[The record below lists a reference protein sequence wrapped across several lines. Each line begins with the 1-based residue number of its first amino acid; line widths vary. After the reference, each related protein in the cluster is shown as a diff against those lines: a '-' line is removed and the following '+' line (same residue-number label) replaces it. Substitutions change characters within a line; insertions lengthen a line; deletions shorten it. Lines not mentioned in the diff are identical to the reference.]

1 MDSQETP
8 KGMVSS
14 YPQSGFISFSQGAM
28 QAPMRLYKSKAAL
41 QKFLKG
47 EPKALGTVQIMIAL
61 MNFSL
66 GMVLILIS
74 SDAYRRDV
82 FLFYTGYIF
91 WGTAFFIISGSLTIA
106 AENRATNTLI
116 QSSLAMNIVSSVVAG
131 LGIIFFAVNLVMSDH
146 AYYYY
151 CHQEGYYDVCAFGH
165 SILLGINFILL
176 ILTILEFIL
185 SLTTSGFGCKAS
197 CCDQSGVTVFMPSPP
212 YVPENPAAEACKG
225 GTTFLSP
232 AADTSAFPGSHP
244 DSFV

>member
-8 KGMVSS
+8 KGMVSF
-14 YPQSGFISFSQGAM
+14 YPQPGFISFSQGPV
-28 QAPMRLYKSKAAL
+28 QTPIQLFKSKASL

-74 SDAYRRDV
+74 SDPYRREV

-106 AENRATNTLI
+106 AENRTTNTLI

-146 AYYYY
+146 ILYYY
-151 CHQEGYYDVCAFGH
+151 CHQEGYYDSCALGQ

-176 ILTILEFIL
+176 ILTVLEFII
-185 SLTTSGFGCKAS
+185 SLTISGFGCKAS
-197 CCDQSGVTVFMPSPP
+197 CCVQSGVTVFMPPPP
-212 YVPENPAAEACKG
+212 YMPENPAAEACKG
-225 GTTFLSP
+225 GTKLQSP
-232 AADTSAFPGSHP
+232 VADTSAFPGSHP
-244 DSFV
+244 DSFI